1 MTTQAIATAAGGV
14 VLSGSSSA
22 NVSAIMA
29 SLANGEFIAAS
40 ALSGIVNFTATGV
53 EILGEDWSIVAE
65 GDETWSVASE
75 GTEVW
80 TVVSE
85 GGESWTQVS
94 EGNETW
100 SVVSEGNENWNR
112 Q

>member
-1 MTTQAIATAAGGV
+1 MTTQAISTAAGGV

-22 NVSAIMA
+22 NVSAIMT
-29 SLANGEFIAAS
+29 SLANGEFIGS
-40 ALSGIVNFTATGV
+40 SSLSGIVNFTATGV

-65 GDETWSVASE
+65 GNEDWVDA
-75 GTEVW
+75 
-80 TVVSE
+80 
-85 GGESWTQVS
+85 S